1 MSDRK
6 IHFNGGQE
14 VWRYTICGDT
24 VEIHGPDRQFHK
36 VTFADIDPYTAQEIE
51 EHYESLG
58 EDDPIEDICWK
69 WDVTNRT
76 IQEYVAGQLRPKYLE
91 EDRGRLGNPLGNQKK
106 SSNRRNTNNRNR
118 NHNRK
123 GNNNNGR
130 HY

>member
-24 VEIHGPDRQFHK
+24 VEIHGPDRQSHK
-36 VTFADIDPYTAQEIE
+36 ATFADIDPYTAQEIE
-51 EHYESLG
+51 DYCEGLG
-58 EDDPIEDICWK
+58 EDDPIDAPRWK
-69 WDVTNRT
+69 WDVTART

-91 EDRGRLGNPLGNQKK
+91 ETNKSGTYSGNKKK
-106 SSNRRNTNNRNR
+106 SGGRHNNNHR

-123 GNNNNGR
+123 GNNNGR
-130 HY
+130 HH